1 MQNKELLPR
10 DPAVPPSIFT
20 PTFFHIRIYPN
31 HLVCTTSHLLAENF
45 QRGEE
50 NPPSLNKN
58 KNHLCERKSTSS
70 ETLGSNYGKPR
81 ATVQAFSDGGGW
93 GRWFISCISSA
104 VNSTIPF
111 HFIFSPLL
119 TCCCQEIF
127 LGNTHLKHNSRK
139 WVSSQYVFQENYLG
153 SLQQM
158 AMRVHT
164 RTAGFRM
171 SKL

>member
-1 MQNKELLPR
+1 MAVGTLGAVLQCLWTSLRSWLHQEDWIRPMGREPFIMQNKELLPR
-10 DPAVPPSIFT
+10 DLAVPPSIFT

-58 KNHLCERKSTSS
+58 KNHLCERKTTSS

-93 GRWFISCISSA
+93 GRWFISRISST

-119 TCCCQEIF
+119 TRRC
-127 LGNTHLKHNSRK
+127 
-139 WVSSQYVFQENYLG
+139 
-153 SLQQM
+153 
-158 AMRVHT
+158 
-164 RTAGFRM
+164 
-171 SKL
+171 